1 MNTSHPLTIILPAV
15 ALLLTAVLKVASRA
29 VGRRELHRW
38 ARRTLG
44 DDADEGSSWNIS
56 VRPSLPYDSL
66 ASFHLS
72 LWS

>member
-1 MNTSHPLTIILPAV
+1 MNTNHPLIIILPAA

-44 DDADEGSSWNIS
+44 DDADEGSVNKYF
-56 VRPSLPYDSL
+56 LEED
-66 ASFHLS
+66 
-72 LWS
+72 